1 MCIHPA
7 YPSSQNGSKIMISL
21 ANSMVNKESV
31 KYRLFSENVK
41 LNFFTGCVI
50 ILRIKIAKIQICYNR
65 SRVQTIA

>member
-21 ANSMVNKESV
+21 ANSMVYQEWV

-41 LNFFTGCVI
+41 LNFFSGCVI
-50 ILRIKIAKIQICYNR
+50 IFTINNHVLITNEREIA
-65 SRVQTIA
+65 T